1 MTPLAA
7 DVALDQFFLEAR
19 CQLLTLAAILDRID
33 RGSGADKA
41 NSDPRTQRIHAA
53 VALLSSGNLDRA
65 AQIQRLFSLEY
76 DPEWKRPQPR

>member
-7 DVALDQFFLEAR
+7 NVALDQFFLEAR

-33 RGSGADKA
+33 RGSGAETA
-41 NSDPRTQRIHAA
+41 NRDLRTQRIHAA
-53 VALLSSGNLDRA
+53 VTLLSTGNLDRA
-65 AQIQRLFSLEY
+65 EQIQRLFSLEY